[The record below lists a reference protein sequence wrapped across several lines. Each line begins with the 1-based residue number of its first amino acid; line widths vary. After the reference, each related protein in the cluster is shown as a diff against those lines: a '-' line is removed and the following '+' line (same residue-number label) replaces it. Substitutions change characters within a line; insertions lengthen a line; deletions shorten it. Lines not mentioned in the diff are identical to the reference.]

1 MKSLITCTLFTIL
14 LSIGVGLKSEAQ
26 RLFDA
31 APEDVRLQNKLIE
44 DVLTMNTDSSVDIK
58 SSQNFRI
65 TGMAKEIYILSYK
78 VDYKG
83 GTRYFPSSVEGEAF
97 MRQLNKDYQKNIIS
111 NPGNVNGYYTTTL
124 IQGLV
129 DYSRWNTKALQIN

>member
-14 LSIGVGLKSEAQ
+14 LTIGVGLKSEAQ

-97 MRQLNKDYQKNIIS
+97 MRQLNKDYQKNVIS

-124 IQGLV
+124 IQGLI
-129 DYSRWNTKALQIN
+129 DYNRWNTKALQIN